1 MDYKKA
7 LSILEIE
14 LKVGEKLDI
23 KYLKRQYHKLAL
35 LNHPDK
41 NNNSTESTEKFKLIN
56 ESFIFWKRELNIFNM
71 INKEV
76 EDETADLNGNES
88 QESIHN
94 NYMMILKIFIE
105 NIIQELCKGENEYKE
120 LIKTIISDIVTG
132 CKKISLKLFE
142 SLSKEA
148 SLEVYGFLSKYKN
161 ILRVSNETIEE
172 VKQIIKEK
180 YKKDQM
186 YILNPSIEDL
196 LANNIY
202 KLNIDGE
209 IYYVPLWYD
218 TVSFDKKD
226 GSEIIVDCV
235 PELPDNIYID
245 ENGDV
250 NVSVDISF
258 TNSLYKE
265 KTISIFIGKKKMEI
279 PINQLYI
286 RETQTYCFYGKGIS
300 DMNERD
306 IYEVGNKSNIIC
318 RINFV

>member
-1 MDYKKA
+1 MDYIKA
-7 LSILEIE
+7 LAILEID

-41 NNNSTESTEKFKLIN
+41 NNNSIESTEKFRLIN
-56 ESFIFWKRELNIFNM
+56 EAYILLKREISIFNE
-71 INKEV
+71 INREAEV
-76 EDETADLNGNES
+76 EEEP
-88 QESIHN
+88 QEVTHN
-94 NYMMILKIFIE
+94 NYLMILKIFIE
-105 NIIQELCKGENEYKE
+105 NIIQELCRGEKEYKE

-148 SLEVYGFLSKYKN
+148 SMEVYGFLSKYKN
-161 ILRVSNETIEE
+161 ILRVNSETIEE
-172 VKQIIKEK
+172 VKKIIQEK
-180 YKKDQM
+180 YKNDDI
-186 YILNPSIEDL
+186 YILNPSIDDL
-196 LANNIY
+196 LNNNIY
-202 KLNIDGE
+202 KLKIENE
-209 IYYVPLWYD
+209 TYYVPLWYD
-218 TVSFDKKD
+218 TVCFDKKD

-250 NVSVDISF
+250 NIDVDISF
-258 TNSLYKE
+258 TFSLYNE
-265 KTISIFIGKKKMEI
+265 KTINIFVGKKLMEI

-286 RETQTYCFYGKGIS
+286 RKSQIYCFYGKGIS
-300 DMNERD
+300 EMNERD

-318 RINFV
+318 KINFVNG